1 MGRESPGAW
10 AKKQAGGGEGGSCPS
25 QQGCS
30 GWAPCPQPPLEPT
43 MRRAMGTDDYCAA
56 VCWGSRGGP
65 CPGGCQGRLGVEAAP
80 RPRCSPSP
88 KCATGSISQR
98 YPDPP
103 SMMRRWAPLRRVNST
118 TLAPRAKAPKRVR
131 GMTRSQLLL
140 VPCKRGGSRE
150 TEQGEAEGTGTMQ

>member
-1 MGRESPGAW
+1 MLQGNGMAEVAPDRDGVQGSGAHQRGVLGRDGIAGSPLSPG
-10 AKKQAGGGEGGSCPS
+10 
-25 QQGCS
+25 
-30 GWAPCPQPPLEPT
+30 
-43 MRRAMGTDDYCAA
+43 
-56 VCWGSRGGP
+56 
-65 CPGGCQGRLGVEAAP
+65 
-80 RPRCSPSP
+80 SPSP

-140 VPCKRGGSRE
+140 VPCKGAWRLSWE
-150 TEQGEAEGTGTMQ
+150 MW

>member
-1 MGRESPGAW
+1 MTTMLQGIGA
-10 AKKQAGGGEGGSCPS
+10 AEVVPDGEGVQGSGAH
-25 QQGCS
+25 QRGC
-30 GWAPCPQPPLEPT
+30 
-43 MRRAMGTDDYCAA
+43 R
-56 VCWGSRGGP
+56 
-65 CPGGCQGRLGVEAAP
+65 GRLGVEVAP
-80 RPRCSPSP
+80 YRPGSPSP

-140 VPCKRGGSRE
+140 VPWEGAGRLSRE
-150 TEQGEAEGTGTMQ
+150 RWKGWGQCEDPLLDSPGCP